1 MTRKIKYLHVNSFS
15 SHWKRAVDIKG
26 NYAIFLQPCSS
37 AGKEAIC
44 NAGDSGSVP
53 GLGRFPGEGIDT
65 HSSIHGLP
73 GGLDIY
79 S

>member
-1 MTRKIKYLHVNSFS
+1 M
-15 SHWKRAVDIKG
+15 DIKG
-26 NYAIFLQPCSS
+26 NYAIFLQPGSS
-37 AGKEAIC
+37 AGKEATC
-44 NAGDSGSVP
+44 NAGDPGSVP
-53 GLGRFPGEGIDT
+53 ELGRFPGEGIDT